1 MPSVT
6 AILLLFVSSV
16 ATACPLC
23 GDSQGYRSPEEL
35 ISRQRASAVYGGNAS
50 PPPNVIDVVREE
62 VPTSDMRHRLDRV
75 AAASAVLASPV
86 DGGARF
92 KVVEVIRGETP
103 AGALIEPSWIV
114 GLDHAA
120 TASAKPLLLIRGQ
133 KWQSWANVGSI
144 GVEHAPWLRR
154 LSASKPTTAMTDAE
168 WETDADLVLP
178 YLENAEPLAAEIAYG
193 ELARAPYLTLRS
205 LKGLL
210 DIRSLRRWTADPMLT
225 KRQSLYT
232 LLLGVEGDATDAAR
246 MEQQLT
252 TAWRAK
258 NAINLGP
265 MLAASLELGGPFRMA
280 WIDAQYMRDPD
291 RTNQELQAVLLAL
304 SVQGGA
310 NARIP
315 RERVIESYR
324 TFIGVHKSLAGFVA
338 QDLATWN
345 YWDAGPE
352 YVALLRSDFAQHPAS
367 RYAMLTY
374 LKQSPR
380 PKAKAAVAALAT
392 AVK

>member
-1 MPSVT
+1 M
-6 AILLLFVSSV
+6 
-16 ATACPLC
+16 
-23 GDSQGYRSPEEL
+23 
-35 ISRQRASAVYGGNAS
+35 
-50 PPPNVIDVVREE
+50 
-62 VPTSDMRHRLDRV
+62 
-75 AAASAVLASPV
+75 
-86 DGGARF
+86 
-92 KVVEVIRGETP
+92 
-103 AGALIEPSWIV
+103 
-114 GLDHAA
+114 
-120 TASAKPLLLIRGQ
+120 
-133 KWQSWANVGSI
+133 
-144 GVEHAPWLRR
+144 
-154 LSASKPTTAMTDAE
+154 
-168 WETDADLVLP
+168 
-178 YLENAEPLAAEIAYG
+178 
-193 ELARAPYLTLRS
+193 TLRS

-252 TAWRAK
+252 TAWRTK

-291 RTNQELQAVLLAL
+291 RTNQELQAVQLAL

-352 YVALLRSDFAQHPAS
+352 YVELLRSDFAQHPAS

-380 PKAKAAVAALAT
+380 PEAKAAVAALAT

>member
-6 AILLLFVSSV
+6 AVLLLLVSSV
-16 ATACPLC
+16 AAACPLC

-35 ISRQRASAVYGGNAS
+35 ISRQRASAAYGGNAS

-62 VPTSDMRHRLDRV
+62 VRTSDVRYRLDRV
-75 AAASAVLASPV
+75 AAASAVLASPE

-92 KVVEVIRGETP
+92 TVVEVIRGETP
-103 AGALIEPSWIV
+103 LGAVIEPSWVV

-120 TASAKPLLLIRGQ
+120 TASAKPFLLIRGP

-144 GVEHAPWLRR
+144 GVEHAPWLRQ
-154 LSASKPTTAMTDAE
+154 LSASKPTTEMTEAE
-168 WETDADLVLP
+168 WETEAARVLP

-205 LKGLL
+205 LKGHL
-210 DIRSLRRWTADPMLT
+210 DIRALRRWTADPTLT
-225 KRQSLYT
+225 KWQSLYT
-232 LLLGVEGDATDAAR
+232 LLLGIEGDATDAAR
-246 MEQQLT
+246 IEQQLA
-252 TAWRAK
+252 TAWNAK
-258 NAINLGP
+258 DAINLGP
-265 MLAASLELGGPFRMA
+265 MLAASLELGGPSRMA

-310 NARIP
+310 NAKIP
-315 RERVIESYR
+315 RERVIESYQ
-324 TFIGVHKSLAGFVA
+324 TFIAVHKSLAGFVA
-338 QDLATWN
+338 QDLAAWN
-345 YWDAGPE
+345 YWGAGPA
-352 YVALLRSDFAQHPAS
+352 YVELLRSDLAQHPAS

-380 PKAKAAVAALAT
+380 PEAKAAVAEWAT
-392 AVK
+392 AIK